1 VWQHL
6 LPEDLPFALS
16 TETGRIPL
24 FCSVALCLIETL
36 RVRVPT
42 TRCLLVPLVFN
53 LFRSRNPRM

>member
-24 FCSVALCLIETL
+24 FCSDALCLIETL

-42 TRCLLVPLVFN
+42 TLLVPLVFN
-53 LFRSRNPRM
+53 FFRSRNPQM